1 MNLTIIALMSL
12 CSVAAFLVMAC
23 RVVGV
28 RKVLQYATI
37 IDVIFTVSMCIAM
50 AGTLTGILIGIMA
63 GLILSVIL
71 SVAKAALRKLDD
83 ARFAMARDVTPAED
97 WCPGGTPEK
106 LSA

>member
-28 RKVLQYATI
+28 RKVLQYATF

-63 GLILSVIL
+63 GLVLSVTL
-71 SVAKAALRKLDD
+71 SVAKAAL
-83 ARFAMARDVTPAED
+83 ARIDNSRFMAAKGVTPAED
-97 WCPGGTPEK
+97 WCPGGSPEA
-106 LSA
+106 LSV